1 VIRRAKLISDYF
13 NFNKLIL
20 SNYQVNLAMT
30 YDDNLHKLLDNFKA
44 KFNTVG
50 NISSYS
56 ETELRYMRRIMMYKY
71 SRVIPSKI
79 ANAKAEAQYVEKC
92 MEILDNLG
100 LGNFVTEIPNN
111 HIECKIFY
119 KLTPDKL

>member
-30 YDDNLHKLLDNFKA
+30 YDDNLHKLLDDFKA

-50 NISSYS
+50 NLSVYS

-71 SRVIPSKI
+71 SQNCQRKI
-79 ANAKAEAQYVEKC
+79 RSPTC
-92 MEILDNLG
+92 
-100 LGNFVTEIPNN
+100 
-111 HIECKIFY
+111 
-119 KLTPDKL
+119 